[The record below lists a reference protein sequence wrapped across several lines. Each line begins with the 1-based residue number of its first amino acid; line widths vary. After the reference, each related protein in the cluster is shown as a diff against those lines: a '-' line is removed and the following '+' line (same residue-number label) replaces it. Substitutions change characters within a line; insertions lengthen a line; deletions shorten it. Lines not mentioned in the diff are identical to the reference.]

1 MGLLSKLFG
10 DAKTEQKVVGALR
23 DLVNQVKEKEKEFGK
38 DDIKPQDTGVN
49 AQAASSAVAG
59 HTGYTIPSSAPKADP
74 VSAPFGLS
82 WGEEMPAEE
91 NQFNYPGDF
100 ISYFEKLY
108 QVEFPE
114 YRVEK
119 STPER
124 YGYPAV
130 VFTFWQG
137 EKKALVVE
145 VISRKSEVYQL
156 RRECRASGTPYLRYY
171 HDAEGW
177 WNTRAY
183 VTNRTRAALE
193 GKI

>member
-10 DAKTEQKVVGALR
+10 DAKTEQKVVGALK

-38 DDIKPQDTGVN
+38 DDIKPQNTGVN
-49 AQAASSAVAG
+49 AQAAPAASAPSY
-59 HTGYTIPSSAPKADP
+59 TGYVIPSNKPQVDPAD
-74 VSAPFGLS
+74 APFGVS

-91 NQFNYPGDF
+91 NQYNYPGNF
-100 ISYFEKLY
+100 VSYFEKLY

-114 YRVEK
+114 YRLEK
-119 STPER
+119 TTPG
-124 YGYPAV
+124 YGSPAV
-130 VFTFWQG
+130 VFTFWKDG
-137 EKKALVVE
+137 KKALVVE
-145 VISRKSEVYQL
+145 VISRKSDVYKL
-156 RRECRASGTPYLRYY
+156 RRDCRAAGIKYLRYY
-171 HDAEGW
+171 HDAYGW